1 MNNLT
6 LARSIRQIEGNGSDQ
21 SLDGIDKRGLI
32 TQIIVANADS
42 TQQIAKVLLKDKPLF
57 VSGVGSNQTDVQEVA
72 VPIDPDDTL
81 EFNAPANVHLTLVMV
96 RLGQ

>member
-21 SLDGIDKRGLI
+21 SLDGITKRGLI

-42 TQQIAKVLLKDKPLF
+42 TQQIAKVLLKGQPLYI
-57 VSGVGSNQTDVQEVA
+57 SGVGGNQTDVQEVA

-81 EFNAPANVHLTLVMV
+81 KFNAPANVHLTLVLAG
-96 RLGQ
+96 LGQ